1 MQLHHTP
8 AKALLIAAAMVI
20 SSFAF
25 ADFNVSEAEVLDAQ
39 ERWGEGIVRIGKVKT
54 DGGDY
59 VREALEHIEDLYD
72 YEQGEVLFKPTLTST
87 DPHRPTI
94 GGALSYF
101 VGYESALRFLDTLNE
116 EERSQLRVYRED
128 GGFATKPW
136 TRVRFDNEGIVL
148 NGHTA
153 IAMGDYYFTEPGG
166 DEIRVHYTLGFV
178 KRGDDVRIFVQESN
192 LPFQP
197 E

>member
-1 MQLHHTP
+1 MKPNITLL
-8 AKALLIAAAMVI
+8 KALITALALAL
-20 SSFAF
+20 SSVAF
-25 ADFNVSEAEVLDAQ
+25 ADFNISEAEVLEAQ
-39 ERWGEGIVRIGKVKT
+39 ERWGDGIVRIGKIKIE
-54 DGGDY
+54 GGDY
-59 VREALEHIEDLYD
+59 VREALEHIEKSYD
-72 YEQGEVLFKPTLTST
+72 YEVGEVLFKPTLTST

-101 VGYESALRFLDTLNE
+101 VGYDSAVRFLGTLSD
-116 EERSQLRVYRED
+116 EERAELRVYRED

-153 IAMGDYYFTEPGG
+153 IAMGDYYFTDLEGS
-166 DEIRVHYTLGFV
+166 EIRVHYTLGFV
-178 KRGDDVRIFVQESN
+178 KRGEDVRIYVQESN
-192 LPFQP
+192 LPFRP